1 MELDKNLTCPKCN
14 GKSFRV
20 EREVTYIY
28 SYKFSSY
35 NLEET
40 SEKTEAMPFLFDNR
54 EKGDSQEFIICE
66 DCGERYLI
74 SLEDR
79 NKNIDMTILRKAIR
93 ADYVTEPQ
101 YFG

>member
-1 MELDKNLTCPKCN
+1 LELDENLICPKCKS
-14 GKSFRV
+14 KSFRV

-28 SYKFSSY
+28 SYKFNSG
-35 NLEET
+35 NVEET
-40 SEKTEAMPFLFDNR
+40 SEKTEGMPFLFDNR
-54 EKGDSQEFIICE
+54 EKCDSQEFIICE
-66 DCGERYLI
+66 KCGERYLI

-93 ADYVTEPQ
+93 ADHVKEPQ

>member
-1 MELDKNLTCPKCN
+1 MELDENLVCPKCKS
-14 GKSFRV
+14 KSFRV

-28 SYKFSSY
+28 SYKFNSES
-35 NLEET
+35 LEE
-40 SEKTEAMPFLFDNR
+40 SGHKTEALPFLFDNR
-54 EKGDSQEFIICE
+54 EKSDSQEFIICE
-66 DCGERYLI
+66 ECGEKYYI

-93 ADYVTEPQ
+93 ADHVEQPQ